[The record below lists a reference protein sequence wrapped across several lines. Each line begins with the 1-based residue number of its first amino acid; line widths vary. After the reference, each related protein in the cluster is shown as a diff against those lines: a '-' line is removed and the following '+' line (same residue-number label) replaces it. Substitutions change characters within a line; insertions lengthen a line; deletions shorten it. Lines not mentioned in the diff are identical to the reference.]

1 MSKPLILLTGCFGQ
15 LGTAIQRR
23 WDAASLSADYDL
35 LPVDASQLDLT
46 DAPDVRAYLDQ
57 LKPRY
62 VINTAAYT
70 QVDNAESDSEAAFA
84 LNGDAVSVLARWC
97 SKNDCTLIQISTDFV
112 FDGQADSP
120 YLPEAATGPL
130 SVYGASKLAGEH
142 HVRDRLPHNGIIV
155 RTAWLYSEF
164 ASNFVKT
171 MLRLMDERPE
181 LKVVNDQIGSPTSA
195 HTLAQFILTLVQKGA
210 THGVFHW
217 TDGAEISWFDFARAI
232 HEAGRSCRLLAN
244 DVSIKPILSSAY
256 PTPATR
262 PAYSVLDR
270 TSSLA
275 LIDED
280 AEDWQ
285 SALKHVVENLVRIAS
300 RSDNK
305 EPNESS

>member
-23 WDAASLSADYDL
+23 WDAASLSVDYDL

-46 DAPDVRAYLDQ
+46 DAPEVRAYLDQ

-70 QVDNAESDSEAAFA
+70 QVDNAESDAEAAFA
-84 LNGDAVSVLARWC
+84 LNGDAVSVLAQWC
-97 SKNDCTLIQISTDFV
+97 SKNDSTLIQISTDFV
-112 FDGQADSP
+112 FDGRADTP

-130 SVYGASKLAGEH
+130 SVYGASKLAGER
-142 HVRDRLPHNGIIV
+142 HVLERLPHDGIIV

-164 ASNFVKT
+164 GSNFVKT
-171 MLRLMDERPE
+171 MLRLMGERRE
-181 LKVVNDQIGSPTSA
+181 LKVINNQIGSPTSA
-195 HTLAQFILTLVQKGA
+195 HTLAQFILTLIKTGT

-217 TDGAEISWFDFARAI
+217 TDGAEISWFEFASAI
-232 HEAGRSCRLLAN
+232 YREGRSYLLLEG
-244 DVSIKPILSSAY
+244 DVSIQPIQSNEY
-256 PTPATR
+256 PTPAAR

-270 TSSLA
+270 TASLA
-275 LIDED
+275 LIDEA

-285 SALKHVVENLVRIAS
+285 AALKHVVENLARMAS
-300 RSDNK
+300 TA
-305 EPNESS
+305 ET

>member
-171 MLRLMDERPE
+171 MLRLETERDTVDVVDDQVGQPTYAADLAAQIAALVDARPAAGIFHGTNSGTVSWNGFTREIFRLMGADPE
-181 LKVVNDQIGSPTSA
+181 RVRAVTSE
-195 HTLAQFILTLVQKGA
+195 QFV
-210 THGVFHW
+210 
-217 TDGAEISWFDFARAI
+217 R
-232 HEAGRSCRLLAN
+232 
-244 DVSIKPILSSAY
+244 
-256 PTPATR
+256 PAPR
-262 PAYSVLDR
+262 PAYSVLGHARWADIGLPPMR
-270 TSSLA
+270 DWRSA
-275 LIDED
+275 I
-280 AEDWQ
+280 AEAMERGFD
-285 SALKHVVENLVRIAS
+285 
-300 RSDNK
+300 
-305 EPNESS
+305 

>member
-15 LGTAIQRR
+15 LGMAIQRC
-23 WDAASLSADYDL
+23 WGAASLSADYDL
-35 LPVDASQLDLT
+35 LSVDASQLDLT
-46 DAPDVRAYLDQ
+46 DEPDVRAYLDQ

-70 QVDNAESDSEAAFA
+70 EVDNAESNAEVAFA
-84 LNGDAVSVLARWC
+84 LNGDAVSVLAQWC
-97 SKNDCTLIQISTDFV
+97 SKNDSNLIQISTDFV
-112 FDGQADSP
+112 FDGQVDSP
-120 YLPEAATGPL
+120 YLPESATGPL

-142 HVRDRLPHNGIIV
+142 HVLDILSQRGIIV

-164 ASNFVKT
+164 GNNFVKT
-171 MLRLMDERPE
+171 MLRLMGEMPQ

-195 HTLAQFILTLVQKGA
+195 HTLAQFILTLIQKGT

-217 TDGAEISWFDFARAI
+217 TDGAEISWFDFAGAI
-232 HEAGRSCRLLAN
+232 YEAGRSCRLLTNA
-244 DVSIKPILSSAY
+244 VSIQPIPSSAY
-256 PTPATR
+256 PTPAIR
-262 PAYSVLDR
+262 PGYSVLDR

-285 SALKHVVENLVRIAS
+285 SALKHVVENLARIAS
-300 RSDNK
+300 RDDRK
-305 EPNESS
+305 EPEENS

>member
-23 WDAASLSADYDL
+23 WDAASLSAVYDL
-35 LPVDASQLDLT
+35 LSVDASQLDLT
-46 DAPDVRAYLDQ
+46 DEPDARAYLDQ

-70 QVDNAESDSEAAFA
+70 QVDNAESDAEAAFA
-84 LNGDAVSVLARWC
+84 LNGDAVSVLALWC
-97 SKNDCTLIQISTDFV
+97 SKNDSNLIQISTDFV
-112 FDGQADSP
+112 FDGQVDSP
-120 YLPEAATGPL
+120 YLPESATGPL

-142 HVRDRLPHNGIIV
+142 HVRERLPHGGIIV

-164 ASNFVKT
+164 GNNFVKT
-171 MLRLMDERPE
+171 MLRLMGEMPQLE
-181 LKVVNDQIGSPTSA
+181 VVNDQIGSPTSA
-195 HTLAQFILTLVQKGA
+195 HTLAQFILTLVQKGT

-217 TDGAEISWFDFARAI
+217 TDGAEISWFDFAGAI
-232 HEAGRSCRLLAN
+232 YEAGRSCRLLTD
-244 DVSIKPILSSAY
+244 DVSILPIPSSAY

-270 TSSLA
+270 TSSLS

-280 AEDWQ
+280 AERWQ
-285 SALKHVVENLVRIAS
+285 SALKHVVENLARIAS
-300 RSDNK
+300 RNDRK
-305 EPNESS
+305 EPEENS